1 MGKREHVDAEPE
13 PPLGDSRAAV
23 LEALRA
29 HGPFGVREA
38 AERTGLHPN
47 TARFHLDG
55 LAEAGL
61 VQKEKGGS
69 GGPGRPRTLYRA
81 VETGEGVRSYRLLAR
96 MLTSLVAGTMPDPS
110 GAAVEAGRAWGSYLA
125 ERSAPYERI
134 EPDEA
139 LERLSG
145 FLSGIG
151 FESRPDLARNLIRL
165 VHCPFREIAEEHRE
179 VVCPLHLGLI
189 QGALAEMGAP
199 LSADRLEPFVEPHLC
214 LARLS
219 RPGDA

>member
-1 MGKREHVDAEPE
+1 MGKRELIDAEPE

-29 HGPFGVREA
+29 HGPLGVKEA

-61 VQKEKGGS
+61 VQKEKGES

-81 VETGEGVRSYRLLAR
+81 VETSEGVRSYRLLAR

-110 GAAVEAGRAWGSYLA
+110 GAAIEAGRAWGAYLA
-125 ERSAPYERI
+125 DRSAPFEKVGA
-134 EPDEA
+134 EEA
-139 LERLSG
+139 MERLSG
-145 FLSGIG
+145 FLTGIG
-151 FESRPDLARNLIRL
+151 FESRPDLAENLIRL

-189 QGALAEMGAP
+189 QGALTEMGAP
-199 LSADRLEPFVEPHLC
+199 LSADRLEPFVERHLC

-219 RPGDA
+219 RRDDA